1 MQTKLLHQTR
11 WRLAIGYAA
20 VMGLILSLCG
30 FAVYEV
36 VIQVHLG
43 AIDRELES
51 VTGTLHDSIEPN
63 LKQPGQLEPI
73 FQQLLPDICLAQSRC
88 PTKIIYRQDYRAS
101 SEHHIFSAVYQ
112 GNYYYIRFVDGGGRL
127 IALAGFQPEGLPLSV
142 GKEVWQTLKDR
153 QGNRYHQKSM
163 PLHTQDHRIWGYIQ
177 VGRSLKELDSR
188 LAALKWLLGLGLP
201 ITLLLVYVSSQW
213 LAGLAMRPMNQS
225 YQQMEQ
231 FTSDAAHELRTP
243 LAAIQA
249 TVESVLRMPHLSEL
263 EARDTL
269 KTIKRQNHRLAELIQ
284 DLLLLSRLEQPTLLT
299 QRLPCCL
306 NDLISDLIE
315 EFTDL
320 VLAANLTLTSSMRVH
335 EPLFVEGDEDQLY
348 RLVSNLIVNAIQFTP
363 EGGQVNIILHRS
375 DHHALIEVQ
384 DTGIGIA
391 QKEQS
396 RIFDRFYRV
405 SSDRSR
411 STGGAG
417 LGLAIAQAI
426 VQTHKGSI
434 QVHSEL
440 GKGSTFTIRLPSLV
454 FTSTKK
460 STPLS
465 ESAF

>member
-1 MQTKLLHQTR
+1 MQTRLLHQIR

-36 VIQVHLG
+36 IIQAHLG

-63 LKQPGQLEPI
+63 LKQPGHLDPI
-73 FQQLLPDICLAQSRC
+73 FRQLLPDICLVKESC
-88 PTKIIYRQDYRAS
+88 PTKIIYGQDHRVP

-112 GNYYYIRFVDGGGRL
+112 GSYYYIRFVDGEGRL
-127 IALAGFQPEGLPLSV
+127 IALAGFQPEGLPLTV
-142 GKEVWQTLKDR
+142 GQEVWQTLKDQ
-153 QGNRYHQKSM
+153 QGNRYHQRSM
-163 PLHTQDHRIWGYIQ
+163 PLHTPDHRIWGYIQ

-201 ITLLLVYVSSQW
+201 ITVLVVYVSSQW

-243 LAAIQA
+243 LATIQA

-284 DLLLLSRLEQPTLLT
+284 DLLLLSRLERPTLLT
-299 QRLPCCL
+299 QRVPCCL
-306 NDLISDLIE
+306 NDLISDLVE

-320 VLAANLTLTSSMRVH
+320 VLAANLTLTSSVRVH
-335 EPLFVEGDEDQLY
+335 EPLFVVGDEDQLY
-348 RLVSNLIVNAIQFTP
+348 RLVSNLIVNAIQYTP
-363 EGGQVNIILHRS
+363 KGGQITVVLHRS
-375 DHHALIEVQ
+375 DDHALIHIQ
-384 DTGIGIA
+384 DTGIGIPPS
-391 QKEQS
+391 EQT
-396 RIFDRFYRV
+396 RIFDRFYRMN
-405 SSDRSR
+405 SDRSR

-426 VQTHKGSI
+426 VQAHKGSI

-440 GKGSTFTIRLPSLV
+440 GKGSTFTIRLPL
-454 FTSTKK
+454 
-460 STPLS
+460 
-465 ESAF
+465 

>member
-11 WRLAIGYAA
+11 WRLALWYAA

-30 FAVYEV
+30 FAVYQ
-36 VIQVHLG
+36 VIIEAHLA

-63 LKQPGQLEPI
+63 LKQPGRLEPI
-73 FQQLLPDICLAQSRC
+73 FQQLLPDICLAKSNC
-88 PTKIIYRQDYRAS
+88 PTSIIYRQDHRAS
-101 SEHHIFSAVYQ
+101 TENHIFSPVYQ
-112 GNYYYIRFVDGGGRL
+112 GNYYYIRFVDSSRRL
-127 IALAGFQPEGLPLSV
+127 IALAGFQPEGLPLTV

-153 QGNRYHQKSM
+153 QGNRYYQRSL
-163 PLHTQDHRIWGYIQ
+163 PLHTQDHRLWGYIQ
-177 VGRSLKELDSR
+177 VGRSLKEVDSR
-188 LAALKWLLGLGLP
+188 LAALIWLLGLGLP
-201 ITLLLVYVSSQW
+201 ITVFLVYVSSQW

-231 FTSDAAHELRTP
+231 FTSDAAHELCTP

-263 EARDTL
+263 DARDTL
-269 KTIKRQNHRLAELIQ
+269 KTVKRQNHRLAELVQ
-284 DLLLLSRLEQPTLLT
+284 DLLLLSRLRRPILLT
-299 QRLPCCL
+299 QQLPCCL

-320 VLAANLTLTSSMRVH
+320 VLAANLTLKSSVRVD
-335 EPLFVEGDEDQLY
+335 EPLFVVGDEDQLY
-348 RLVSNLIVNAIQFTP
+348 RLISNLIINAIQYTP
-363 EGGQVNIILHRS
+363 KGGHITVVLDRS
-375 DHHALIEVQ
+375 DHQALIQIQ

-391 QKEQS
+391 PREQT

-417 LGLAIAQAI
+417 LGLAIAKAI
-426 VQTHKGSI
+426 VQAHGGSI
-434 QVHSEL
+434 QVQSEL
-440 GKGSTFTIRLPSLV
+440 GKGSTFTIHLPL
-454 FTSTKK
+454 
-460 STPLS
+460 
-465 ESAF
+465 

>member
-11 WRLAIGYAA
+11 WRLALWYAA

-30 FAVYEV
+30 FAVYQ
-36 VIQVHLG
+36 VIIEAHLA
-43 AIDRELES
+43 AIDRELKS

-63 LKQPGQLEPI
+63 LKQPGRPEPI
-73 FQQLLPDICLAQSRC
+73 FQQLLPDICLVEESC
-88 PTKIIYRQDYRAS
+88 PTQIIYGQDHRVP
-101 SEHHIFSAVYQ
+101 SERHIFSAVYQ
-112 GNYYYIRFVDGGGRL
+112 GNYYYIRFLDGEGRL
-127 IALAGFQPEGLPLSV
+127 IALAGFQPEGLPLTV

-153 QGNRYHQKSM
+153 QGNRYHQMSM
-163 PLHTQDHRIWGYIQ
+163 PLHTQDHQIWGYIQ

-201 ITLLLVYVSSQW
+201 ITVIVVGVSSQW
-213 LAGLAMRPMNQS
+213 LAGLTMRPMNQS

-249 TVESVLRMPHLSEL
+249 TVESVLRMPNLSEL

-284 DLLLLSRLEQPTLLT
+284 DLLLLSQLNRPTLLT

-320 VLAANLTLTSSMRVH
+320 VLAANLTLTSLVRVQ
-335 EPLFVEGDEDQLY
+335 ESLLVVGDEDQLY
-348 RLVSNLIVNAIQFTP
+348 RLVSNLIINAIQYTP
-363 EGGQVNIILHRS
+363 KGGQITVVLDRS
-375 DHHALIEVQ
+375 DDLALIEVK

-391 QKEQS
+391 QKEQT

-426 VQTHKGSI
+426 VQAHQGSI
-434 QVHSEL
+434 QVQSEL
-440 GKGSTFTIRLPSLV
+440 GKGSTFTIRLPL
-454 FTSTKK
+454 
-460 STPLS
+460 
-465 ESAF
+465 

>member
-11 WRLAIGYAA
+11 WRLALWYAA
-20 VMGLILSLCG
+20 VMGVILSLCG

-36 VIQVHLG
+36 IIEAHLA

-63 LKQPGQLEPI
+63 LKQPGRPEPI
-73 FQQLLPDICLAQSRC
+73 FRQLLPDICLVEESC
-88 PTKIIYRQDYRAS
+88 PTKIIYGQDHRAS

-112 GNYYYIRFVDGGGRL
+112 GNYYYIRFLDGEGRL

-153 QGNRYHQKSM
+153 QGNRYHQRSM
-163 PLHTQDHRIWGYIQ
+163 PLHTQDHRLWGYIQ

-201 ITLLLVYVSSQW
+201 ITVILVGVSSQW
-213 LAGLAMRPMNQS
+213 LAGLTMRPINQS

-269 KTIKRQNHRLAELIQ
+269 KTVKRQNHRLAELIQ
-284 DLLLLSRLEQPTLLT
+284 DLLLLSRLNRPILLT
-299 QRLPCCL
+299 QQLPCCL
-306 NDLISDLIE
+306 NDLISDLVE

-320 VLAANLTLTSSMRVH
+320 ILAANLTLKSSVRVD
-335 EPLFVEGDEDQLY
+335 EPLLVVGDEDQLY
-348 RLVSNLIVNAIQFTP
+348 RLVSNLIINAIQYTP
-363 EGGQVNIILHRS
+363 EGGQVTIILDRS
-375 DHHALIEVQ
+375 DNHALIQIQ

-391 QKEQS
+391 QKEQT

-405 SSDRSR
+405 SGDRSR

-417 LGLAIAQAI
+417 LGLAIALAI
-426 VQTHKGSI
+426 VQAHQGSI
-434 QVHSEL
+434 QVQSEL
-440 GKGSTFTIRLPSLV
+440 GKGSTFTIRLPL
-454 FTSTKK
+454 
-460 STPLS
+460 
-465 ESAF
+465 